1 MSSRAYN
8 CEAARSKFLDLEA
21 AVDEEEEE
29 EEEEEEGEEDDFID
43 NTNPESRVL
52 RWKVYEASVEDNEQ
66 TAAMLEEL
74 ANRYRREARSGHSE
88 IPEIVDEN
96 IPSHLDGL
104 VRLPSASDRGLWRV
118 LCRHGIEEE
127 AVFLLLQ
134 LANSEHEISSAF
146 WRGSE
151 RGWIYVEATMNPK
164 LLGLLTLT
172 PGIIFHQPGSPI
184 KYAINIEE
192 RVATLKLPN
201 LDADNLKRK
210 WANRLNFLLF
220 LVYSQSS

>member
-1 MSSRAYN
+1 
-8 CEAARSKFLDLEA
+8 
-21 AVDEEEEE
+21 
-29 EEEEEEGEEDDFID
+29 
-43 NTNPESRVL
+43 
-52 RWKVYEASVEDNEQ
+52 
-66 TAAMLEEL
+66 MLEEL

-118 LCRHGIEEE
+118 LCRHVTNGCREARRKVEHGIEEE

-201 LDADNLKRK
+201 LDADNLKVGD
-210 WANRLNFLLF
+210 WARIITGRYKDDLGIVAEVGESFKLL
-220 LVYSQSS
+220 VIPRVQP